1 MEFAI
6 NVKETL
12 EMKVKVEA
20 DNLAEALDTAE
31 QNWKRGEYIL
41 DSECFTGVDFSNA
54 DM

>member
-20 DNLAEALDTAE
+20 DNLAEALDIAE
-31 QNWKRGEYIL
+31 QNRKRGDYIL